1 MALGSDMDQSRLQR
15 NVKVLWAMLL
25 LAAIY
30 SSLVHFWFAT
40 TGNDRL
46 IGSIG
51 VLLGLYI
58 CSQPA
63 ANAVDLLFFQRG
75 AVRQLSRD
83 WSGIG
88 WLALNALVL
97 LVGWLVIVIGA
108 TRLTGHPG

>member
-1 MALGSDMDQSRLQR
+1 MDQNRLQR
-15 NVKVLWAMLL
+15 NKKILWAMLL
-25 LAAIY
+25 LASIY
-30 SSLVHFWFAT
+30 GSLVQIWFAK
-40 TGNDRL
+40 TGNGRL

-75 AVRQLSRD
+75 AVRQLSKG

-88 WLALNALVL
+88 WLVLNALVL

-108 TRLTGHPG
+108 TRLTSG

>member
-1 MALGSDMDQSRLQR
+1 
-15 NVKVLWAMLL
+15 MLL

-30 SSLVHFWFAT
+30 GSLVYFWLGRV
-40 TGNDRL
+40 GNDRL

-58 CSQPA
+58 CAQPA

-75 AVRQLSRD
+75 AVRQLSKE

-97 LVGWLVIVIGA
+97 LVGWLVIVIGT
-108 TRLTGHPG
+108 TRLTSG

>member
-1 MALGSDMDQSRLQR
+1 
-15 NVKVLWAMLL
+15 MLL

-30 SSLVHFWFAT
+30 ISSIHFWLAT
-40 TGNDRL
+40 TGNDRV

-63 ANAVDLLFFQRG
+63 ANAVDLLFFERG
-75 AVRQLSRD
+75 AVRQLSKE
-83 WSGIG
+83 WLGMG

-97 LVGWLVIVIGA
+97 MVGWLVIVIG
-108 TRLTGHPG
+108 TMRLTGS

>member
-1 MALGSDMDQSRLQR
+1 
-15 NVKVLWAMLL
+15 MLL

-30 SSLVHFWFAT
+30 GGLVHFWFAT
-40 TGNDRL
+40 TGNNRA

-58 CSQPA
+58 CAQPA

-75 AVRQLSRD
+75 AVRQVSRE
-83 WSGIG
+83 WSGVG

-97 LVGWLVIVIGA
+97 LIGWLVIVIGT
-108 TRLTGHPG
+108 TRLTSG